1 MPLNVFWFR
10 HTYSIPCWATLCF
23 NITLTS
29 INMNSFW
36 LSCCKPTTDKLRDLA
51 DILQIPHCNITGTKY
66 IRHCW
71 KCHISLIW
79 KQYRTNCYSN
89 GSIRLNHSSPKDRS
103 NVNLSILLHVLHC
116 CTGCCNK
123 CEKMHLITSIK
134 TNKSVQAL
142 INEPQCRIAATG
154 ATNNTRLTALCPGL
168 PGWAGTRK
176 VKSIWILLKRRDG
189 EWQWHQLGHMEVC
202 TSIQADN
209 HASTPPLSFLQAG
222 CPSCRPTNS
231 VKALKALEQPVLA
244 LTYQPQHSCDGHTA
258 QLAF

>member
-10 HTYSIPCWATLCF
+10 HTYSIPRWATLCF

-89 GSIRLNHSSPKDRS
+89 GSIRLNHSCPKDRS
-103 NVNLSILLHVLHC
+103 NVNLSISLHVLHC

-154 ATNNTRLTALCPGL
+154 ATSVSTNLSTA
-168 PGWAGTRK
+168 A
-176 VKSIWILLKRRDG
+176 
-189 EWQWHQLGHMEVC
+189 
-202 TSIQADN
+202 
-209 HASTPPLSFLQAG
+209 
-222 CPSCRPTNS
+222 
-231 VKALKALEQPVLA
+231 
-244 LTYQPQHSCDGHTA
+244 
-258 QLAF
+258 